1 MCFSP
6 TVPGDASRFPNTAAP
21 TCTPVDDSTLRYAI
35 VLAIIF
41 VWSDFKILYIKSE
54 FGCFLKEENP
64 DTSVSF
70 LGMGGPADTRNS
82 GSRAPVR
89 VRATGGSAAD
99 NRKWCNFLLPAG
111 WPSRGETAGECAGY
125 VVLRSRVLGS
135 WPRAGDGAA
144 RRRPRAAALL
154 ALRVQRRVRPR
165 SRSPSRALLTP
176 SGVRWASVSGWLV
189 LSAHHL
195 GLGAAGRWAV
205 RPQVGTEARPPLRGS
220 FPEGPS
226 GSDGQCSV

>member
-111 WPSRGETAGECAGY
+111 WPSRGETAGEGAGY

-165 SRSPSRALLTP
+165 SRSPSRALLTALGCAVGLRLWVACPLGP
-176 SGVRWASVSGWLV
+176 S
-189 LSAHHL
+189 L
-195 GLGAAGRWAV
+195 GSRCGRPVGSEAAGWHGSPASAAGEL
-205 RPQVGTEARPPLRGS
+205 PGGTQR
-220 FPEGPS
+220 
-226 GSDGQCSV
+226 